1 MAAADDKT
9 ASALRDELAE
19 LLLAQARKRNE
30 VSNLKVGYIRAV
42 EGSGPIPPEPLRHN
56 LVAAR
61 AELTNIQQR
70 LAELRRQL
78 GHPDQPEV
86 MG

>member
-30 VSNLKVGYIRAV
+30 VSNLKVGFIRAV

-56 LVAAR
+56 LVVAR
-61 AELTNIQQR
+61 AELTNIERR
-70 LAELRRQL
+70 LAELRGQL
-78 GHPDQPEV
+78 GSADQPD
-86 MG
+86 GLG

>member
-30 VSNLKVGYIRAV
+30 VSNLKVGFIRAV

-61 AELTNIQQR
+61 AELTNIERR
-70 LAELRRQL
+70 LAELRGQL
-78 GHPDQPEV
+78 GSADQPD
-86 MG
+86 GLG